1 MSWPHSRHLREEERL
16 PEYIVFVVT
25 CVSSS
30 CLLESYEE
38 REKGR
43 GERVRKENEG
53 EKERGNRKRME
64 DIEERVGGKERERWR
79 WGDEES

>member
-1 MSWPHSRHLREEERL
+1 M
-16 PEYIVFVVT
+16 VT

-30 CLLESYEE
+30 CLLESCEE
-38 REKGR
+38 RGEGR